1 MSNKAGAAYDRLIL
15 ETVDSTNAYAMRI
28 AQEIS
33 GPTWILAHEQTAGR
47 GRQGR
52 AWRDPKGNLAVSL
65 VLFPDETPDRFAL
78 RSFVTSLALYRACAA
93 LTGQGDKFALKWP
106 NDVLLEGRKMA
117 GILLE
122 TTPLAGGKMALII
135 GIGVN
140 LAHAPDTATLE
151 TRALAPVSV
160 QEATEHLIAPETFLN
175 QLAEDY
181 ETLERQFQTEGFA
194 PIRAAWLTHAA
205 KLGKVITARTG
216 KTETI
221 GLFDTID
228 ETGHLVLQT
237 SDGAK
242 RISAAD
248 IYF

>member
-1 MSNKAGAAYDRLIL
+1 
-15 ETVDSTNAYAMRI
+15 MRI
-28 AQEIS
+28 AQDVT

-52 AWRDPKGNLAVSL
+52 PWRDPKGNLAVSL
-65 VLFPDETPDRFAL
+65 LLFPNETPDTFAL
-78 RSFVTSLALYRACAA
+78 RSFVVSLALYRTCAV

-140 LAHAPDTATLE
+140 LAHAPETATLE
-151 TRALAPVSV
+151 ARALAPVSV
-160 QEATEHLIAPETFLN
+160 QEATGHLIAPEAFLN
-175 QLAEDY
+175 QLAEEY
-181 ETLERQFQTEGFA
+181 ERLEHQFQTGGFA
-194 PIRAAWLTHAA
+194 PIREAWLAHAA
-205 KLGKVITARTG
+205 KLGEVITARTT
-216 KTETI
+216 KSETI

-242 RISAAD
+242 RIAAAD